1 MIIDNEDYHTVLWQ
15 FLSKFLV
22 RTVSKRKNV
31 NIVRMYS
38 LAQLSKGTE
47 SSIAGKAV
55 RKQMIILHPYTGS
68 RKREQEVR

>member
-1 MIIDNEDYHTVLWQ
+1 MGNSSKDSGNQNTYMIIDNEDYHTVLWQ

-38 LAQLSKGTE
+38 LAK
-47 SSIAGKAV
+47 I
-55 RKQMIILHPYTGS
+55 
-68 RKREQEVR
+68 EVR